1 MSFKKKS
8 NDGSSSNDFNSET
21 YELLY
26 SKNILMLDRE
36 ITEQIASD
44 LIGRIILINLL
55 TPKTKKS
62 NIILMINSFGGDSY
76 CGLGLVDAIKASE
89 VPVTT
94 ICIGVAASCAAM
106 ILASGTKRL
115 SLPNASIMI
124 HPHWFETERA
134 YTHQEL
140 MTEANESKR
149 LHELN
154 TNFWNEIIST
164 SKGKVTNLM
173 SKDSWLNPQQA
184 LSLNIIDEI
193 VTSTNALP
201 KTA

>member
-1 MSFKKKS
+1 MSLKKKS

-44 LIGRIILINLL
+44 LIGRIILINLS

-62 NIILMINSFGGDSY
+62 NIVLMVNSFGGDSY

-89 VPVTT
+89 IPVTT

-106 ILASGTKRL
+106 ILASGAKRL

-124 HPHWFETERA
+124 HPHWIEMERA

-140 MTEANESKR
+140 MTEVTESKR

-154 TNFWNEIIST
+154 TNFWNGIIPT

-201 KTA
+201 KTT